1 MLLKLDLEQEKLD
14 AKITG
19 LILLILD
26 RRSPGGIPKFT
37 NRTVD
42 PGGWNWSRV
51 SSFGSAIQ
59 AVVVHVECER
69 TCNDGKILCTVVNSA
84 LPLLCILLWPPL
96 ARVAPLIST
105 RSHPQQ
111 IGHRMNLLQNR
122 AATVHAHACVA
133 FGPPFSILRASP
145 RMPAGR

>member
-59 AVVVHVECER
+59 AVAVHVECER

-84 LPLLCILLWPPL
+84 LPLLCILL
-96 ARVAPLIST
+96 
-105 RSHPQQ
+105 
-111 IGHRMNLLQNR
+111 
-122 AATVHAHACVA
+122 
-133 FGPPFSILRASP
+133 
-145 RMPAGR
+145 AGRPLPASHLLYQHDLIRNKLGIE